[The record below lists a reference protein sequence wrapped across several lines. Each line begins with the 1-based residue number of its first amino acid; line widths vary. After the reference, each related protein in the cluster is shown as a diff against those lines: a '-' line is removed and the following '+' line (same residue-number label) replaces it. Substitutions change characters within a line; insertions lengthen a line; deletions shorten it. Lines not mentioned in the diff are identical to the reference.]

1 MCGNEE
7 VGIVRFIDLTG
18 QRFGR
23 LTVVERSSNNGNR
36 VAWLCKCDCGQ
47 ETVVN
52 ADKLRCG
59 RTTSCGCYAT
69 ERAATLHK
77 THGMSKTRL
86 FKLWTAMRERCYCKA
101 LISYPNYGGRGI
113 KVCDEWN
120 KSFETFRD
128 WAMANGYTD
137 DLSID
142 RIDYNGNYCPENC
155 RWATREEQANNKR
168 NNKNITFDGETH
180 TLAEWA
186 ALKGI
191 KSPTLSI
198 RLKHGWSV
206 ERALTEPVHHG

>member
-1 MCGNEE
+1 M
-7 VGIVRFIDLTG
+7 RFIDLTG

-23 LTVVERSSNNGNR
+23 LTVDKRVGNNGKR
-36 VAWLCKCDCGQ
+36 VAWLCQCDCGK

-69 ERAATLHK
+69 ERAATLNK

-86 FKLWTAMRERCYCKA
+86 FKLWTAMRERCYCKT

-113 KVCDEWN
+113 RVCDEWEN
-120 KSFETFRD
+120 SFDAFRD

-198 RLKHGWSV
+198 RLIHGWSV
-206 ERALTEPVHHG
+206 ERALTEPPKQHKKRSG